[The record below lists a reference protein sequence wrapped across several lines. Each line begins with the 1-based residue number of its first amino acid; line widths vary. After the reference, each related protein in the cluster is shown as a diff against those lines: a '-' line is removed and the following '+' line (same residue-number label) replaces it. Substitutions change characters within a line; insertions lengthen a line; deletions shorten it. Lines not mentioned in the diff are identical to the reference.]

1 MASGT
6 RQFKALM
13 RKNFISWKRQPK
25 CSFFEIFCPIAVM
38 FVMVIIRNLITVDV
52 LDFTKLAENRQPTF
66 AAVPYTG
73 DLTDNIANS

>member
-1 MASGT
+1 
-6 RQFKALM
+6 
-13 RKNFISWKRQPK
+13 
-25 CSFFEIFCPIAVM
+25 M